1 MHTVSNFTTPRYMFS
16 LEFTGKDYG
25 LTYDQLLAD
34 LKELGYG
41 S

>member
-1 MHTVSNFTTPRYMFS
+1 MHTVINFTTPRYMFS
-16 LEFTGKDYG
+16 LEFIGKDYG